1 MKIIATTFTGL
12 EKVLE
17 KEIERL
23 GGRNINVQ
31 KRAVSFFGDKEMLY
45 KANLVLRTAIRVLM
59 PITDFFAPDPETLY
73 EKILEIEWPS
83 LFDKEKTFAVD
94 AVVHSN
100 IYRHSGFVAQKVK
113 DAIADKFREKYG
125 FRPDVDKKQ
134 PNVLINVHVQNDYF
148 TVSLDSSGE
157 PLYKRGYRVEQTIAP
172 MNEVLAAGLIQL
184 SGWDGQTDFVDF
196 MCGSGTLPIEA
207 ALLAT
212 NTPSQFKRTYF
223 GFKHWKNYD
232 KGLWDRI
239 KAEEVA
245 KINKDLKIK
254 IWGSDK
260 SSRAIDIAWKNAI
273 SAKVEEVVDFRDIA
287 MEKLRPSRN
296 AKHIIINPPYGRRLA
311 GNMKSIYSS
320 IGQVLKNKFSGSTAW
335 IFTTE
340 KRYLYYVGM
349 KPSESYTI
357 KTGAVEGVFNKYEI
371 FE

>member
-12 EKVLE
+12 EGVL
-17 KEIERL
+17 KNEIERL
-23 GGRNINVQ
+23 GGRNITVL
-31 KRAVSFFGDKEMLY
+31 KRAVSFFGDKELLY
-45 KANLVLRTAIRVLM
+45 RSNLVLRTAIRVLL
-59 PITDFFAPDPETLY
+59 PVTDFFASDPDTLY
-73 EKILEIEWPS
+73 EKIFEIEWPA

-100 IYRHSGFVAQKVK
+100 IFRHSGFVAQKVK
-113 DAIADKFREKYG
+113 DAIADKFRERFG

-134 PNVLINVHVQNDYF
+134 PNVLINIHVQNDYF

-172 MNEVLAAGLIQL
+172 MNEALAAGLIQL
-184 SGWDGQTDFVDF
+184 SGWDARTDFVDF

-232 KGLWDRI
+232 KGLWD
-239 KAEEVA
+239 KVKKEEID
-245 KINKDLKIK
+245 KINKDIKIK

-260 SSRAIDIAWKNAI
+260 SSHAIDIAWKNAI

-287 MEKLRPSRN
+287 MERLRVAKHP
-296 AKHIIINPPYGRRLA
+296 KHIIINPPYGRRLS
-311 GNMKSIYSS
+311 GNMRSIYQS
-320 IGQVLKNKFSGSTAW
+320 IGRVLKEKFPGSKAW

-340 KRYLYYVGM
+340 KKYLYHIGL
-349 KPSESYTI
+349 KPSKTFTI
-357 KTGAVEGVFNKYEI
+357 KTGAVEGIFNMYEI
-371 FE
+371 F